1 MSLGARPSTP
11 VVAQGTVP
19 VAQPAPPD
27 FHAGA
32 TAGGIRHVPLSS
44 RRADHSVRYSQ
55 PEPGTV
61 SAVRTPAEPVEQER
75 PLFNRYPGAGVFES
89 QAGEMALCADEYTY
103 GPAGARIATGVIEQD
118 AAQTVGQGRRCSDQD
133 APGTV
138 RDGRKLDVFRLGDR
152 REPKHACLGQ
162 GDQVDRLDT
171 GSGGLESNRA
181 RNKRSSTMCLK
192 RLPSVA
198 IRASVPR

>member
-1 MSLGARPSTP
+1 
-11 VVAQGTVP
+11 
-19 VAQPAPPD
+19 
-27 FHAGA
+27 
-32 TAGGIRHVPLSS
+32 LS
-44 RRADHSVRYSQ
+44 
-55 PEPGTV
+55 
-61 SAVRTPAEPVEQER
+61 
-75 PLFNRYPGAGVFES
+75 NRYLGPGVFES
-89 QAGEMALCADEYTY
+89 HAGEMAPRADEYTY

-171 GSGGLESNRA
+171 GSGRA
-181 RNKRSSTMCLK
+181 GVEPRQEQRSSTMCLK

-198 IRASVPR
+198 IRASVRR